1 MEFSVLFK
9 SFSHMSKCSM
19 GKDFGQ
25 ITSVLSLFVLEM
37 MKRFSLLIPLGTY
50 KHIRESVLKMW

>member
-1 MEFSVLFK
+1 
-9 SFSHMSKCSM
+9 MSKCSM